1 MHSSADA
8 NRHDCVASTW
18 PLAYELNLHLLG
30 YDPLPVNRLLMWIHV
45 PYVIAIVTYAL
56 SKRMYHMEA
65 AVVIADQ
72 NFGDTFSPGR
82 LPLLPKGAELSSRG
96 KVQAGRRGRLFNKSL
111 PRGVAGSQAGN
122 LETKGSKFRSEGQFG
137 RFFGEWN
144 HESRSF
150 KLPRKVH
157 SSRVISEC
165 AALSALSDVE
175 GDCATGS
182 REMLPLL

>member
-111 PRGVAGSQAGN
+111 PRRVAGSQAGTLKPKAPSFEVGGN
-122 LETKGSKFRSEGQFG
+122 LAGFLGNGIISLDLSSCPG
-137 RFFGEWN
+137 RFT
-144 HESRSF
+144 
-150 KLPRKVH
+150 LP
-157 SSRVISEC
+157 
-165 AALSALSDVE
+165 
-175 GDCATGS
+175 G
-182 REMLPLL
+182 